1 MGLRR
6 ALWFGSNTAVPE
18 LLGGSGGVMGTK
30 KGAGTRP
37 CKGQPVAVWPE
48 PITVQFCR
56 LVESC
61 PFLTRLL
68 PQDARLR
75 KKGQRLWHSRVFCQR
90 ELHRYVTKLYHQIT
104 IFLLIGLRLSAQTP
118 AYLHYGVRDGL
129 PSNLIYCGL
138 QDQDGLLWFATDKG
152 LARFDGSRFRTYDMS
167 DGLPDSEVFYL
178 KTDSRKRLW
187 MFCYQ
192 KQPCYRQNGRI
203 VTAQMD
209 SLLARID
216 FETAIGDLTE
226 DYKGQIW
233 LSSFSNRFYVLTDSS
248 IHRVPHVDAVN
259 KACSF
264 PEGLIAA
271 TGNSGVYYF
280 ITPDGKSELRHN
292 EPALAIAKKFISFEK
307 RGKHILWSTE
317 SGLFLTEFHNGD
329 LHIIDSQPGPTG
341 RIYVDKSNRFWVC
354 SLAGGAVCFDNARQD
369 LSNPVLYLPG
379 KKVTTFFE
387 DHQGTFWFCTA
398 GEGVYA
404 LPRNSPVNYGR
415 IEGLLA
421 RNITA
426 VARDASG
433 TILAGNDEGKMYLIS
448 PSKPVETVDYG
459 SIDGYN
465 RIRQIVP
472 MPDGGRWVVTDEEL
486 YYESA
491 AQTPG
496 STPRRYKSPIVLGHP
511 KGIYARTDQVILA
524 TSSRLYRIDGIFQDT
539 ANLLSLRK
547 TAVSADDDNNVW
559 AGGIDELFSE
569 RDGYQTNWSKKFD
582 LLNSRIVALAPAGP
596 GYLWVVTP
604 ENGLIRASVLNGAII
619 DAEVVSHKLKTP
631 IHNIQA
637 LYPEPGGRL
646 WMATNQGIFGLD
658 SEWHVIHFDAHDGL
672 ADDDVNAVYVY
683 KDTLWAATANG
694 LSRMVLRPPEASRAF
709 ATRITA
715 LRYRYDDQHIA
726 LDLLDSMPAG
736 GSIYLPPDASLVQL
750 ELAGLDY
757 RGRGNLHFLCR
768 QTAVA
773 PPILDWTLDHLI
785 VWLWQG
791 FQAHTDTTVVEE
803 AIISFGVHLPPG
815 AYRLQVSAINAAG
828 VVSDQPA
835 SLTIVMRPYWY
846 QTIWVGLLF
855 WSAIIYFL
863 WRIYKGRLAYRDLNA
878 SVSTLQLQ
886 ALQAQIN
893 PHFVGNSIN
902 AIQQFFYPPDPVRA
916 SEYIST
922 FTGLLRRTLLFSEKH
937 FIPFREEIA
946 YDRDY
951 LQLIELRFGDRFQ
964 FEIIGSDQVPYDTP
978 FPCMLLQTLLE
989 NATIHG
995 LAPEGISVLRL
1006 EFVWQDLKLHCSV
1019 TDNGVGIDT
1028 SLARKK
1034 TAGPT
1039 ERKSKGLEML
1049 GKKIETLNRLYDI
1062 DLEYR
1067 LDDLGSLHPGDP
1079 NIHGTRAIVM
1089 FLPGKVSEKAYS
1101 KANSEPVPPNTSV
1114 T

>member
-1 MGLRR
+1 M
-6 ALWFGSNTAVPE
+6 
-18 LLGGSGGVMGTK
+18 
-30 KGAGTRP
+30 
-37 CKGQPVAVWPE
+37 
-48 PITVQFCR
+48 
-56 LVESC
+56 
-61 PFLTRLL
+61 
-68 PQDARLR
+68 
-75 KKGQRLWHSRVFCQR
+75 
-90 ELHRYVTKLYHQIT
+90 
-104 IFLLIGLRLSAQTP
+104 LIGLRLSAQTP

-129 PSNLIYCGL
+129 PSNLIYYGL
-138 QDQDGLLWFATDKG
+138 QDHDGLLWFATDKG
-152 LARFDGSRFRTYDMS
+152 LARFDGSRFRNYDMS

-178 KTDSRKRLW
+178 KTDSRGRLW

-192 KQPCYRQNGRI
+192 KQPCYRQYGRI
-203 VTAQMD
+203 VTAQED
-209 SLLARID
+209 SLLAKID
-216 FETAIGDLTE
+216 FETAIGDVAE
-226 DYKGQIW
+226 DDRGQIW
-233 LSSFSNRFYVLTDSS
+233 LSSYSNRFYVLTDTS
-248 IHRVPHVDAVN
+248 IRRIQSVN
-259 KACSF
+259 AINKTCCF
-264 PEGLIAA
+264 PEGVIGA
-271 TGNSGVYYF
+271 TGNTGEYYF
-280 ITPDGKSELRHN
+280 VTPDGKAELRHN
-292 EPALAIAKKFISFEK
+292 EPALATAKKYIYFEK
-307 RGKHILWSTE
+307 RGNHILWSTE
-317 SGLFLTEFHNGD
+317 NGLFLTEFHNGD

-354 SLAGGAVCFDNARQD
+354 SLAGGAVCFDNTRQD
-369 LSNPVLYLPG
+369 LSNPVVYLPG

-415 IEGLLA
+415 NEGLLA

-426 VARDASG
+426 VARDVSG
-433 TILAGNDEGKMYLIS
+433 AILAGNDEGKMYVI
-448 PSKPVETVDYG
+448 PPAGAIQTIDYG

-486 YYESA
+486 YFESA
-491 AQTPG
+491 VKKPG
-496 STPRRYKSPIVLGHP
+496 DVPQRYKSPVIVGHP
-511 KGIYARTDQVILA
+511 KAIYARPGHIVLA
-524 TSSRLYRIDGIFQDT
+524 SSARLYRIDGIFQDT
-539 ANLLSLRK
+539 AHLRLLRK
-547 TAVSADDDNNVW
+547 TAVAADDEGNIW
-559 AGGIDELFSE
+559 AGGIDELYSE
-569 RDGYQTNWSKKFD
+569 KDGYDFNWGQKFA
-582 LLNSRIVALAPAGP
+582 LLNSRIVAIAPAGP

-604 ENGLIRASVLNGAII
+604 EKGLIRASVSNGAIT
-619 DAEVVSHKLKTP
+619 DAEAVSNRLKTP

-658 SEWHVIHFDAHDGL
+658 RDWHVIHFDAHDGL
-672 ADDDVNAVYVY
+672 ADDDVNAVLVY
-683 KDTLWAATANG
+683 NDTLWAATANG
-694 LSRMVLRPPEASRAF
+694 LSCMILRSPEASSAF

-726 LDLLDSMPAG
+726 LDLLDSLPPNAR
-736 GSIYLPPDASLVQL
+736 ITLPPDASLVQL
-750 ELAGLDY
+750 DLAGLDY

-773 PPILDWTLDHLI
+773 PPVLYWTLDHLI
-785 VWLWQG
+785 EWLWQG
-791 FQAHTDTTVVEE
+791 FQARTDTAVVEE
-803 AIISFGVHLPPG
+803 AMISFGVHLPPG

-828 VVSDQPA
+828 VVSSEPA
-835 SLTIVMRPYWY
+835 NLTLVMKPYWY
-846 QTIWVGLLF
+846 QTLWVSLLF
-855 WSAIIYFL
+855 WFGIAYFI
-863 WRIYKGRLAYRDLNA
+863 WRIYKARVAYRDLNA
-878 SVSTLQLQ
+878 SVSALQLQ

-964 FEIIGSDQVPYDTP
+964 FEIIGADQVLPDTP

-995 LAPEGISVLRL
+995 LAPEGISHLRL
-1006 EFVWQDLKLHCSV
+1006 EFAWQGTRLYCAVS
-1019 TDNGVGIDT
+1019 DNGVGIDI

-1034 TAGPT
+1034 TAGIS

-1067 LDDLGSLHPGDP
+1067 LDDLGRQGADDKS
-1079 NIHGTRAIVM
+1079 IHGTRAVVI
-1089 FLPGKVSEKAYS
+1089 FIPQKVTEKAY
-1101 KANSEPVPPNTSV
+1101 KQTNSEPVQPPPAPAS
-1114 T
+1114 